1 MIKYILILTS
11 IFSFSQ
17 EIITLEKAIEYSLEN
32 SNDIKIA
39 KNDLKIND
47 NNTSLGSAGLLPSIV
62 INSGYNQSVSNSEFE
77 FNSFL
82 DFGGGSM
89 DEIEA
94 NNASSASFSSSIGLS
109 YTLFNGFSGIYNLK
123 KFNYLDDL
131 SKNNLQLQIENK
143 IMEVVMKYYEF
154 INKKNLFNLLEE
166 THNISA
172 SRYERILEKS
182 KYGLTSS
189 LELLNAEI
197 DLNTDLVNLNNSRI
211 DYENSRSE
219 LFFFMGKTDST
230 FIYDQTILFNDSLEI
245 ENLFVKLKQNNSSI
259 LIAQSNFDIAKQ
271 DLKISKSKVSPKV
284 DFSTSFS
291 FNKSGSETS
300 FISKQ
305 TDRGLFGIIS
315 LQFPIFNGD
324 LIRKNIKNSKIN
336 LESKKYQLEE
346 IVDRLELSLIN
357 TFNLYK
363 QGLKNLQIQKNNLEI
378 FELNFQKS
386 KELYKLG
393 QLNSLQFREAQLNL
407 LNFKINYSANLFNTK
422 IQEYLLYQYS
432 GMLLIDN

>member
-1 MIKYILILTS
+1 MIKYILILTT

-39 KNDLKIND
+39 KNEHEIND

-94 NNASSASFSSSIGLS
+94 NNASSASFSSSIGIN

-123 KFNYLDDL
+123 KFDYLDDL
-131 SKNNLQLQIENK
+131 SKNNLQLQIENR

-166 THNISA
+166 THNISV
-172 SRYERILEKS
+172 SRYERVLEKS

-219 LFFFMGKTDST
+219 LFFLMGKTDST

-271 DLKISKSKVSPKV
+271 DLKISKSKVSPKL

-305 TDRGLFGIIS
+305 TDRGLFGVIS

-346 IVDRLELSLIN
+346 IIDRLEVSLIN

>member
-1 MIKYILILTS
+1 M
-11 IFSFSQ
+11 
-17 EIITLEKAIEYSLEN
+17 N
-32 SNDIKIA
+32 
-39 KNDLKIND
+39 
-47 NNTSLGSAGLLPSIV
+47 
-62 INSGYNQSVSNSEFE
+62 
-77 FNSFL
+77 
-82 DFGGGSM
+82 
-89 DEIEA
+89 
-94 NNASSASFSSSIGLS
+94 LS
-109 YTLFNGFSGIYNLK
+109 
-123 KFNYLDDL
+123 
-131 SKNNLQLQIENK
+131 
-143 IMEVVMKYYEF
+143 
-154 INKKNLFNLLEE
+154 
-166 THNISA
+166 
-172 SRYERILEKS
+172 
-182 KYGLTSS
+182 
-189 LELLNAEI
+189 
-197 DLNTDLVNLNNSRI
+197 NSRI

-219 LFFFMGKTDST
+219 LFFLMGKTDST

-245 ENLFVKLKQNNSSI
+245 ENLFEKLKQKNSSI
-259 LIAQSNFDIAKQ
+259 LIAQSNFDIARQ
-271 DLKISKSKVSPKV
+271 DLKISKSKVSPKI

-305 TDRGLFGIIS
+305 TDRGLFGVIS

-346 IVDRLELSLIN
+346 IIDRLELSLIN

>member
-219 LFFFMGKTDST
+219 LFF
-230 FIYDQTILFNDSLEI
+230 
-245 ENLFVKLKQNNSSI
+245 
-259 LIAQSNFDIAKQ
+259 
-271 DLKISKSKVSPKV
+271 
-284 DFSTSFS
+284 
-291 FNKSGSETS
+291 
-300 FISKQ
+300 
-305 TDRGLFGIIS
+305 
-315 LQFPIFNGD
+315 
-324 LIRKNIKNSKIN
+324 
-336 LESKKYQLEE
+336 
-346 IVDRLELSLIN
+346 
-357 TFNLYK
+357 
-363 QGLKNLQIQKNNLEI
+363 
-378 FELNFQKS
+378 
-386 KELYKLG
+386 
-393 QLNSLQFREAQLNL
+393 
-407 LNFKINYSANLFNTK
+407 
-422 IQEYLLYQYS
+422 
-432 GMLLIDN
+432 

>member
-39 KNDLKIND
+39 KNELKIND

-94 NNASSASFSSSIGLS
+94 NNASSASFSSSIGMS

-123 KFNYLDDL
+123 KFDYLDDL

-197 DLNTDLVNLNNSRI
+197 DLNTDLVNLSNSRI

-219 LFFFMGKTDST
+219 LFFLMGKTDST

-245 ENLFVKLKQNNSSI
+245 ENLFEKLKQKNSSI
-259 LIAQSNFDIAKQ
+259 LIAQSNFDIARQ
-271 DLKISKSKVSPKV
+271 DLKISKSKVSPKI

-305 TDRGLFGIIS
+305 TDRGLFGVIS

-346 IVDRLELSLIN
+346 IIDRLELSLIN

>member
-39 KNDLKIND
+39 KNEHKIND

-94 NNASSASFSSSIGLS
+94 NNASSASFSSSIGMN
-109 YTLFNGFSGIYNLK
+109 YTLFNGFSGIYTLK
-123 KFNYLDDL
+123 KFDYLDDL

-143 IMEVVMKYYEF
+143 IMELVMKYYEF
-154 INKKNLFNLLEE
+154 INKKNLFKLLEE
-166 THNISA
+166 THNISV

-197 DLNTDLVNLNNSRI
+197 DLNTDLVNLSNSRI

-219 LFFFMGKTDST
+219 LFFLMGKTDST
-230 FIYDQTILFNDSLEI
+230 LIFDQTILFNDSLEI
-245 ENLFVKLKQNNSSI
+245 ENLFEKLKQNNSSI

-271 DLKISKSKVSPKV
+271 DLKISKSKVSPKI
-284 DFSTSFS
+284 DLSTSFS

-305 TDRGLFGIIS
+305 TDRGLFGVIS

-346 IVDRLELSLIN
+346 IVDRLEVSLIN